1 MVVSARKLGS
11 LIFLAVLLVVI
22 GYVILHVKEHERY
35 DVYIVFTFYLNIG
48 IFLIHILK
56 EVSKRSFSFCLFFDM
71 FALFF
76 FGFAALLQFF
86 TNQFIWRLQAESA
99 EVLICNLIIFLWAV
113 FFYSGRNVKIV
124 LKGNDF
130 NKKYTMRKNA
140 RYILCFFS
148 IFIMLYYIK
157 TIGLSNLFLRST
169 NSYGETVDT
178 TTALLAVHGLRNIS
192 LYSLAFNIVYCRKQG
207 KVDAICIIAAVCFLV
222 SCFPTAVSRNV
233 AAAYYMGLIILTFPK
248 VRKTQ
253 WLPIIL
259 IVGLVVVF
267 PLLGNMRNAT
277 STTEGME
284 MVQGT
289 SLGDT
294 YLTGDYDAFSMIM
307 IIRRYVLDNGA
318 TLGRQLLGVLLF
330 FVPRKIWPTKPIGT
344 GATVIGPVMSQSFA
358 NVSAPLIGEAYVNG
372 GVLGTIVMGFIV
384 GIMTGSADNKYWKTK
399 DEFARVRMIYPF
411 NLLQFFFMM
420 RGDLLSSWAYFFA
433 TYFVGSVIWK
443 LSVIEEKA

>member
-1 MVVSARKLGS
+1 
-11 LIFLAVLLVVI
+11 
-22 GYVILHVKEHERY
+22 
-35 DVYIVFTFYLNIG
+35 
-48 IFLIHILK
+48 
-56 EVSKRSFSFCLFFDM
+56 
-71 FALFF
+71 
-76 FGFAALLQFF
+76 
-86 TNQFIWRLQAESA
+86 
-99 EVLICNLIIFLWAV
+99 
-113 FFYSGRNVKIV
+113 
-124 LKGNDF
+124 
-130 NKKYTMRKNA
+130 
-140 RYILCFFS
+140 
-148 IFIMLYYIK
+148 
-157 TIGLSNLFLRST
+157 
-169 NSYGETVDT
+169 
-178 TTALLAVHGLRNIS
+178 
-192 LYSLAFNIVYCRKQG
+192 
-207 KVDAICIIAAVCFLV
+207 
-222 SCFPTAVSRNV
+222 
-233 AAAYYMGLIILTFPK
+233 
-248 VRKTQ
+248 
-253 WLPIIL
+253 
-259 IVGLVVVF
+259 
-267 PLLGNMRNAT
+267 
-277 STTEGME
+277 

-372 GVLGTIVMGFIV
+372 GMLGTIVMGFIV